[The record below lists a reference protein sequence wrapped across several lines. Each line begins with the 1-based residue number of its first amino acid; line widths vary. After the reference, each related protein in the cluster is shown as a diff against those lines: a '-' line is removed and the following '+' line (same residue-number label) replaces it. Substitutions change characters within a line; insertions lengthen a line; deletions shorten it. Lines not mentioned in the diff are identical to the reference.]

1 MATHAHI
8 SKNKPSKHKFLELA
22 VSVMAIAGPLFG
34 LPQVV
39 EIYASHDASS
49 IALWSWIGFSLYSLV
64 FLTYG
69 IVNRLRPVITA
80 QIMWLSI
87 YALVIIGTLLYG

>member
-1 MATHAHI
+1 MATHAHLGKTK
-8 SKNKPSKHKFLELA
+8 SSKHKFLELA

-34 LPQVV
+34 LPQVIT
-39 EIYASHDASS
+39 IYASHDASS

-69 IVNRLRPVITA
+69 IVHKLRPVIVA

-87 YALVIIGTLLYG
+87 YTLVIIGTLLYG